1 MGKEH
6 VFGLI
11 IDPVTTDR
19 HFTSNHEMFGTLI
32 KGIGQ
37 EKIEKTLLPQ
47 INGNDINMNGMAMY
61 PSS

>member
-11 IDPVTTDR
+11 IDPVTTDI
-19 HFTSNHEMFGTLI
+19 HFTSNHEIFGTLI
-32 KGIGQ
+32 KGIDQ
-37 EKIEKTLLPQ
+37 EKIEKTLVPQ
-47 INGNDINMNGMAMY
+47 INGNGINMNVMAMY